1 MGMAA
6 PPTVKEE
13 QKARSHAAILDSASQ
28 LLRER
33 GISGARVGDV
43 MKGAGLTVGG
53 FYAHFASKEAL
64 IEVALRRTGSRL
76 RERLFANLEGKS
88 PSERIELVLKRYLS
102 PHQRDDFQRGCP
114 LPAVVGEVG
123 STAPEYGSVL
133 AEQIETFASELAK
146 ELPETRAVPKRALAL
161 ALVALMYGGL
171 SLARALRGSAL
182 SEEVL
187 SACRTVGAFAAESST
202 RA

>member
-1 MGMAA
+1 MA
-6 PPTVKEE
+6 PPTLKDE

-76 RERLFANLEGKS
+76 RERLFAQLDDRAPN
-88 PSERIELVLKRYLS
+88 ERIALVLKRYLS
-102 PHQRDDFQRGCP
+102 PAQRDDFTRGCP
-114 LPAVVGEVG
+114 FPAVVGEVAT
-123 STAPEYGSVL
+123 TAPEYGPVL
-133 AEQIETFASELAK
+133 AEQVEILAGELTAQ
-146 ELPETRAVPKRALAL
+146 LPETRAVPKRALAL

-171 SLARALRGSAL
+171 SLARALRGTGL
-182 SEEVL
+182 SDEVL
-187 SACRTVGAFAAESST
+187 SACRTVGAFATESNAKAE
-202 RA
+202 

>member
-1 MGMAA
+1 MAE
-6 PPTVKEE
+6 PTLKDE

-64 IEVALRRTGSRL
+64 IEVALRRTGARL
-76 RERLFANLEGKS
+76 RERLFAQFEDRTPN
-88 PSERIELVLKRYLS
+88 ERIALVLKRYLS
-102 PHQRDDFQRGCP
+102 TTQRDDFTRGCP
-114 LPAVVGEVG
+114 FPAVVGEIG
-123 STAPEYGSVL
+123 STAPEYGAVL
-133 AEQIETFASELAK
+133 AEQVEVFASELSA

-171 SLARALRGSAL
+171 SLSRALRGSAL

-187 SACRTVGAFAAESST
+187 SACRTVGAFATESNT
-202 RA
+202 KA